1 MKTRYFLKEFF
12 SLMFLLTIPFSC
24 VKHKRVT
31 GYGSSEKTIKLF
43 KFLNSDNIGK
53 NLGENLET
61 TIDGSIISLTVP
73 HDASLKGL
81 KPKIIISDK
90 AKVFPSSGQKVDFKF
105 ISDLNI
111 YQKVFKVTAEDGSS
125 QNYKVNITKSSL
137 SKLTFNKDNAVLTSF
152 TISADASKGIT
163 SPVTGIISNSDTEAT
178 GTILLKFPKSNNN
191 DINLEGLTPII
202 GIPNGYTVDHTNSI
216 AVSGDI
222 TNRVFT
228 LKKIDT
234 DYRRVYTVKVVK
246 GPYIKSFVFA
256 TQEGITTPV
265 TGIIDHDANTI
276 KLVVPRDLDLN
287 TTLLTPTIELENGEV
302 SPANSVAQKFSSGIK
317 YTVVT
322 SATDLN
328 PIFTKEYTVTVTKK
342 VSSEAKII
350 NFSIGGA
357 RTLYISHPG
366 QYSSYTGTV
375 RDRGEIYIVNQ
386 ITSPPTDNILTLPVP
401 NIGISDHASID
412 TSQEKNYDGNEKP
425 RYYYTVTAED
435 GTKNVYDVRIQIA
448 LAISS
453 ASGNLGL
460 LFSASEIRRD
470 TKSYTI
476 RMANR

>member
-43 KFLNSDNIGK
+43 KFLDSDNIGK

-202 GIPNGYTVDHTNSI
+202 GIPDGYTVDHTNSI

-222 TNRVFT
+222 TNKVFT

-246 GPYIKSFVFA
+246 GPCIKSFVFA
-256 TQEGITTPV
+256 PQEGITTPV
-265 TGIIDHDANTI
+265 TGIIDHDANNI
-276 KLVVPRDLDLN
+276 KLVVPRDLNLN
-287 TTLLTPTIELENGEV
+287 TVLLTPTIELENGEV
-302 SPANSVAQKFSSGIK
+302 SPANSVAQKFSSGVK
-317 YTVVT
+317 YTVT
-322 SATDLN
+322 SSADLN
-328 PIFTKEYTVTVTKK
+328 PIFTKEYTVTVTNK
-342 VSSEAKII
+342 VSSEAKIT
-350 NFSIGGA
+350 NFSIGTN
-357 RTLYISHPG
+357 RSLIIRHPVAG
-366 QYSSYTGTV
+366 VTNG
-375 RDRGEIYIVNQ
+375 RGEITTLIN
-386 ITSPPTDNILTLPVP
+386 ITSLSKDKIIRLPAPV
-401 NIGISDHASID
+401 IGISEHASID
-412 TSQEKNYDGNEKP
+412 TSQEKNVTHSNNIYS
-425 RYYYTVTAED
+425 YTVTAED
-435 GTKNVYDVRIQIA
+435 GITKNVYDVKLRVM
-448 LAISS
+448 LTISVE
-453 ASGNLGL
+453 NIDV
-460 LFSASEIRRD
+460 LFSSSKIQSDLNSHEIR
-470 TKSYTI
+470 I
-476 RMANR
+476 GNR